1 MTEWLGEIVLLT
13 SLTQP
18 LSHSVSPLIRDLCGA
33 NARRDVGFS
42 FFRPMKYLIAG
53 LGNIGPEYALT
64 RHNVGFMT
72 LDRLAAQHNLKF
84 DIGRLAYGAELRHK
98 GRTLYLIKPTT
109 YMNLS
114 GKAVGYWLKTLQI
127 PAENLLVVTD
137 DIALPFG
144 KLRMKGKGS
153 HGGHN
158 GLRNI
163 QETLN
168 SDAYAR
174 LRFGVGDDFAKGR
187 QVDYVLGEFEGADLA
202 ALPER
207 LDQAG
212 EMVLAF
218 CTIGLQMT
226 MNNFNE

>member
-1 MTEWLGEIVLLT
+1 
-13 SLTQP
+13 
-18 LSHSVSPLIRDLCGA
+18 
-33 NARRDVGFS
+33 
-42 FFRPMKYLIAG
+42 MKYLIAG

-72 LDRLAAQHNLKF
+72 LDRLAAQHGLKF
-84 DIGRLAYGAELRHK
+84 DTGRLAYGAELRHK

-114 GKAVGYWLKTLQI
+114 GKAVGYWLKTLQV
-127 PAENLLVVTD
+127 PLENLLVVTD

-144 KLRMKGKGS
+144 KLRVKGKGS

-158 GLRNI
+158 GLRSV
-163 QETLN
+163 QETLGT
-168 SDAYAR
+168 DAYAR
-174 LRFGVGDDFAKGR
+174 LRFGVGDDFPKGR

-207 LDQAG
+207 LNRAG
-212 EMVLAF
+212 EVVLNF
-218 CTIGLQMT
+218 CTIGLQLT